1 MKRIKGFTLIE
12 LMVVIV
18 ILGILSAVIAP
29 RIPQFVNKAKEG
41 RTKGNLATLRST
53 LNIYYSDND
62 GWYPQGTV
70 AAPVDLSVVLMG
82 KYLKKIPEAET
93 VKTGHAKSSQF
104 DYATNVI
111 GDNDAGYWGYVDD
124 QVAENWGDAWMEC
137 SHQDLTNTQWTSY

>member
-1 MKRIKGFTLIE
+1 MKKAKGFTLIE

-62 GWYPQGTV
+62 GSYPNTDPTTV
-70 AAPVDLSVVLMG
+70 LVP
-82 KYLKKIPEAET
+82 KYLKKIPICET
-93 VKTGHAKSSQF
+93 VNTGHGKMSSF
-104 DYATNVI
+104 EVDDTL
-111 GDNDAGYWGYVDD
+111 GDDDLGCWGYVDD
-124 QVAENWGDAWMEC
+124 STADAWGDCWVEC
-137 SHQDLTNTQWTSY
+137 SHDDLNNTKWTSY